1 LARKITI
8 FADAKNR
15 GASMKF
21 KYGDAVSFLNDT
33 GGGVVNRIDD
43 RGIVYVLTGDG
54 FEIPVSEKELII
66 SRNFVLNDM
75 DDPEI
80 NPVPQKA
87 KESVKPVQE
96 KQKKQPE
103 MPRNVPFDAPVQFWL
118 GFTPADQG
126 PVFSS
131 NLHAY
136 LINDSA
142 CFAYYHVGYKEGG
155 HFYYLSSG
163 LLEAETKCFIRTF
176 DHTAISK
183 ISDIHV
189 QLLLVNEGKY
199 RKKDIVDKL
208 VDLKLVNFSKESYY
222 RENDYFEE
230 KALLFNIITG
240 MPAENSN
247 EFIIPEEVK
256 EQILSL
262 DTRSENPPKKK
273 EPATDTLE
281 VDLHAEALN
290 LEHRQYTPAE
300 ILALQLS
307 RFHSAVEEAIGKK
320 LRRLVIIHGLGQ
332 GTLKIQIRKELQE
345 KYPKFTFQDASFK
358 EYGFGATMVHLI
370 VEKQQ

>member
-1 LARKITI
+1 
-8 FADAKNR
+8 
-15 GASMKF
+15 MKF
-21 KYGDAVSFLNDT
+21 KYGDAVSFLNET

-43 RGIVYVLTGDG
+43 RGIVYVLTDDG
-54 FEIPVSEKELII
+54 FEIPVSEKELIF
-66 SRNFVLNDM
+66 SRNFALTSM
-75 DDPEI
+75 DNSENTPA
-80 NPVPQKA
+80 PQKVA
-87 KESVKPVQE
+87 EMIKPVQE

-118 GFTPADQG
+118 GFAPNNPG

-131 NLHAY
+131 NLDFY

-142 CFAYYHVGYKEGG
+142 YFAYYHLGYKEGG
-155 HFYYLSSG
+155 HYYYLSSG
-163 LLEAETKCFIRTF
+163 LLEAETKCFVRTF

-189 QLLLVNEGKY
+189 QLLLINQGKY
-199 RKKDIVDKL
+199 RKKEAIDKL

-240 MPAENSN
+240 MTTEIQD
-247 EFIIPEEVK
+247 EFIIPEAVK
-256 EQILSL
+256 EQIVSM
-262 DTRSENPPKKK
+262 DTRSDSLPKKK

-281 VDLHAEALN
+281 VDLHTEALS
-290 LEHRQYTPAE
+290 LEPKQYTPAE

-307 RFHSAVEEAIGKK
+307 RFHAAVEETIGKK
-320 LRRLVIIHGLGQ
+320 LRRLVIIHGMGQ
-332 GTLKIQIRKELQE
+332 GTLKMQIRKELQE

-358 EYGFGATMVHLI
+358 EYGFGATMVHMI

>member
-8 FADAKNR
+8 FADANSV
-15 GASMKF
+15 GANMKF
-21 KYGDAVSFLNDT
+21 KFGDAVSFLNET
-33 GGGVVNRIDD
+33 GGGVVNRIDG
-43 RGIVYVLTGDG
+43 RGIVYVLTDDG
-54 FEIPVSEKELII
+54 FEIPVSEKELIF
-66 SRNFVLNDM
+66 SRNFALTSM
-75 DDPEI
+75 DNAENTPA
-80 NPVPQKA
+80 PQKVA
-87 KESVKPVQE
+87 EMIKPVQE
-96 KQKKQPE
+96 KQKKHPE

-118 GFTPADQG
+118 GFTPNDPG

-131 NLHAY
+131 NLDFY

-142 CFAYYHVGYKEGG
+142 YFAYYHLGYKEGG
-155 HFYYLSSG
+155 HYYYLSSG
-163 LLEAETKCFIRTF
+163 LLEAETKCFVKTF

-189 QLLLVNEGKY
+189 QLLLMNQGKY
-199 RKKDIVDKL
+199 RKKEAIDKL

-240 MPAENSN
+240 MTTEIRD
-247 EFIIPEEVK
+247 EFIIPEAVK
-256 EQILSL
+256 EQIVSM
-262 DTRSENPPKKK
+262 DTRSDSLPKKK

-281 VDLHAEALN
+281 VDLHAEALT
-290 LEHRQYTPAE
+290 LEPKQYTPAE

-307 RFHSAVEEAIGKK
+307 RFHAAVEETIGKK
-320 LRRLVIIHGLGQ
+320 LRRLVIIHGMGQ
-332 GTLKIQIRKELQE
+332 GTLKMQIRKELQE

-358 EYGFGATMVHLI
+358 EYGFGATMVHMI